1 MKNSILHIL
10 TAGALLLA
18 GGILSSC
25 DDRIG
30 TDEAP
35 EYHPVITV
43 SKSILAA
50 PAAGTGEAVGYTLED
65 APEGSVVTVVS
76 DSKWVEVTSV
86 SGSEAV
92 LVIKENTTQEDRTAT
107 VTFSFKGAKDA
118 FMVVMQAA
126 AAQKEKS
133 HFEIKVSNI
142 TTVGA
147 DITVVP
153 DSQISWLYGIVTKS
167 EYEALG
173 AKGYIDA
180 RLKQI
185 DDMIKIYP
193 GVSLEKFLAV
203 GTMNSIANTLNDD
216 TDYYATA
223 FDLTK
228 DRKSSGFVAL
238 KEFRTKAAARSSN
251 RITVTMSGAVLKCT
265 PTVNSDTYLC
275 DVVAKDIWDEY
286 GAPKAIAQDYV
297 LTMKSYGYLEASL
310 RSGTYMENYGD
321 YLEKGK
327 EYVAY
332 AFGYRY
338 ISGEPSGSIADG
350 SGITTDVFSCSFVY

>member
-1 MKNSILHIL
+1 M
-10 TAGALLLA
+10 LLA

-25 DDRIG
+25 NDKIG
-30 TDEAP
+30 TDAAP

-43 SKSILAA
+43 PKSILSV
-50 PAAGTGEAVGYTLED
+50 PAAETGETVGYTLED
-65 APEGSVVTVVS
+65 APEGSVATVVS

-92 LVIKENTTQEDRTAT
+92 LVIKENTAQEDRTAT

-153 DSQISWLYGIVTKS
+153 DSQISWLYGVVTKD
-167 EYEALG
+167 EYEVLG
-173 AKGYIDA
+173 AKGYIEA

-193 GVSLEKFLAV
+193 GVSLENFLAV
-203 GTMNSIANTLNDD
+203 GTVNSTANTLNDA

-228 DRKSSGFVAL
+228 DKKSSGVVAL

-251 RITVTMSGAVLKCT
+251 KIAVTMGGSVLKCT
-265 PTVNSDTYLC
+265 PSVTSDTYLC

-286 GAPKAIAQDYV
+286 STPKAIAQDYV
-297 LTMKSYGYLEASL
+297 LTMKSYGYLETNL
-310 RSGTYMENYGD
+310 RSGTYTEDQKD
-321 YLEKGK
+321 YLVKGK

-338 ISGEPSGSIADG
+338 IRGETSGSIADG